1 MMIYK
6 MRLITLKAHKV
17 IKTLSILLK
26 NVILL
31 FKVEKGNRKWKSKV
45 CQDEN
50 FLIVVVKNWFYQRAR
65 R

>member
-17 IKTLSILLK
+17 IKTLSVLLK

-31 FKVEKGNRKWKSKV
+31 FKVEKGNRK
-45 CQDEN
+45 
-50 FLIVVVKNWFYQRAR
+50 
-65 R
+65 